1 MTVFN
6 AGEKR
11 MKNLKIAFW
20 VIVFALI
27 GLILYQNWDFFLSPH
42 HLRIDLYVIEEYK
55 TPEVPNAVLF
65 LGFFFA
71 GLLISYFFSL
81 LERFKSRKA
90 NKNLTESLGTCEKM
104 LDALKAENEGLKG
117 AGEDVPAPPEE
128 TSKEDEQKD
137 ADAS

>member
-1 MTVFN
+1 
-6 AGEKR
+6 
-11 MKNLKIAFW
+11 MKNFKIAFW
-20 VIVFALI
+20 VILFAFI
-27 GLILYQNWDFFLSPH
+27 GLILYQNREFYMSQHSLG
-42 HLRIDLYVIEEYK
+42 IDLMFFNYR

-81 LERFKSRKA
+81 LERFNSRKV

-117 AGEDVPAPPEE
+117 TGEDVPAPPEE
-128 TSKEDEQKD
+128 NSKEDEQKD

>member
-1 MTVFN
+1 
-6 AGEKR
+6 

-20 VIVFALI
+20 IILFAFI
-27 GLILYQNWDFFLSPH
+27 GLILFQNREFYMSQHSLG
-42 HLRIDLYVIEEYK
+42 IDLMFFNYR

-65 LGFFFA
+65 LAFFFA

-81 LERFKSRKA
+81 LERFNSRKV
-90 NKNLTESLGTCEKM
+90 NKNLTESLRACEKM

-117 AGEDVPAPPEE
+117 AGEEVPALPEE
-128 TSKEDEQKD
+128 KSKEDDQKD

>member
-1 MTVFN
+1 
-6 AGEKR
+6 

-20 VIVFALI
+20 VILFAFI
-27 GLILYQNWDFFLSPH
+27 GLILYQNREFYMSQHSLG
-42 HLRIDLYVIEEYK
+42 IDLMFFNYR

-81 LERFKSRKA
+81 LERFNSRKT
-90 NKNLTESLGTCEKM
+90 NKNLTGSLAACEKM
-104 LDALKAENEGLKG
+104 LDTLKAENEGLKG
-117 AGEDVPAPPEE
+117 AREDVPAPPEE
-128 TSKEDEQKD
+128 NSKEDEQKD

>member
-1 MTVFN
+1 
-6 AGEKR
+6 

-20 VIVFALI
+20 IILFAFI
-27 GLILYQNWDFFLSPH
+27 GLILFQNREFYMSQHSLG
-42 HLRIDLYVIEEYK
+42 IDLMFFNYR

-65 LGFFFA
+65 LAFFFA

-81 LERFKSRKA
+81 LERFNSRKV
-90 NKNLTESLGTCEKM
+90 NKNLTESLSACEKM

-117 AGEDVPAPPEE
+117 AAEDVPASPEE
-128 TSKEDEQKD
+128 KSKEDEQKD